1 MVAWIRSA
9 SVHFGRSAVRYGG
22 TPLGTTRRE
31 LVVSTDSVT
40 AIAALDDFTD
50 RLAGIR
56 LGVEEVLTAT
66 TAEPDVA
73 SLQLA
78 SAMLFLYGQT
88 AATTASAAGFLDRA
102 RALAPG
108 MNERERSTLAALE
121 GWSRD
126 DYLATAVLLE
136 HHVATWPR
144 DLLAL
149 KALEFLYY
157 VMGQQHMGARFLA
170 QVEAIAEPNREDADF
185 LAAWAFA
192 AELSGA
198 PDRAEELAEASIAI
212 EPHTPWAHHA
222 LAHAY
227 ITRGDPP
234 EAVARLESFLPVW
247 ETSGQFIHA
256 HNAWH
261 LAVALLDGLAFERSR
276 AVYDEHIWGFLPDTP
291 GEQIDAIA
299 YLWRLEM
306 AGEEVDDARWAAI
319 ADHVEQRVD
328 ECFFPF
334 LSAHHAYALARAGR
348 DDALATLLASV
359 EQRTASGTAEAVRVW
374 QPTGSAVVQACA
386 AHGCGDLRRAA
397 ELLDP
402 VAVRITEIG
411 GSDAQDDLFRLAYF
425 TALVG
430 AGRGGDAA
438 AYFDAVTAF
447 KTRSPF
453 DERLRVTAS

>member
-1 MVAWIRSA
+1 M
-9 SVHFGRSAVRYGG
+9 
-22 TPLGTTRRE
+22 GTTRRE
-31 LVVSTDSVT
+31 LAVSTDSVT
-40 AIAALDDFTD
+40 AIDALDAFTD

-66 TAEPDVA
+66 DTEPEVA

-78 SAMLFLYGQT
+78 AAMLFLYGQT
-88 AATTASAAGFLDRA
+88 AATTASAATFLDAA
-102 RALAPG
+102 RASAPT
-108 MNERERSTLAALE
+108 MNERERATLAALE
-121 GWSRD
+121 RWHAD
-126 DYLATAVLLE
+126 DYLAAAVRWE
-136 HHVATWPR
+136 QIVAAWPR

-149 KALEFLYY
+149 KALEFTYY
-157 VMGQQHMGARFLA
+157 VLGQQHMGQRFLT
-170 QVEAIAEPNREDADF
+170 QVEAVADANRGDADF

-198 PDRAEELAEASIAI
+198 PDRAEELAEESISI

-227 ITRGDPP
+227 ITRGDPL

-247 ETSGQFIHA
+247 QTSGQFIHA

-261 LAVALLDGLAFERSR
+261 LAVALLDRLAFDRAQ
-276 AVYDEHIWGFLPDTP
+276 AVYDAHIWGFLPDTP
-291 GEQIDAIA
+291 GEQIDAIS

-306 AGEEVDDARWAAI
+306 IGEQVDDARWSAV
-319 ADHVEQRVD
+319 ADHVEARAG

-348 DDALATLLASV
+348 DEALATLLASV
-359 EQRTASGTAEAVRVW
+359 EQRTSSGTAESVRVW
-374 QPTGSAVVQACA
+374 QPTGRAVVAAAA
-386 AHGCGDLRRAA
+386 AHGRGDLAQAA
-397 ELLDP
+397 TLLDP

-430 AGRGGDAA
+430 AGRGSDGAR
-438 AYFDAVTAF
+438 YFDTVTAF
-447 KTRSPF
+447 KTRSPL
-453 DERLRVTAS
+453 DERLRATAGT